1 MALKIQ
7 DQPTTNLPE
16 PSFAPIEYLVSST
29 NTTESGFKVVA
40 SLFTDPSGDNNKIA
54 TLQLNTIPTAT
65 QVVTDIQNIIQSF
78 VSSDYSVLAGDTV
91 DISQSSLKEFKIAFQ
106 EYYSGALQGSAVS
119 GNTFESWNSSPKYIE
134 WADLSD
140 DTKGYEDWSIEDTFA
155 ETDKEFLNGFDQ
167 QAEWFNLSSANNF
180 LKVRTEQK
188 YQASWIMRQN
198 VNDTHKIYLQTLD
211 STFTPILST
220 TMIASDAPG
229 LYTLDVGP
237 SEIASHSWVTTP
249 VMTNVKYYAL
259 RILNF
264 TEDVWATKTIMF
276 EIDDCEN
283 TYTDFELHWL
293 NRKGGYDSFTFSGK
307 SNQTTSINKN
317 FAKYNTRTIQTN
329 AVSGSITHNTYAQ
342 RKRAF
347 HTGLSDSYRLNS
359 RLLKDFEVKGLEDLF
374 SSPEVYWKYD
384 DNFVS
389 VNVTNNTFEHAKSE
403 NGQVY
408 SMEVTMEIDN
418 SDKRQW

>member
-1 MALKIQ
+1 MALTIQ
-7 DQPTTNLPE
+7 DQPTTNIPE
-16 PSFAPIEYLVSST
+16 PSFAPIEYLVNSTSST
-29 NTTESGFKVVA
+29 QSGFKVIA
-40 SLFTDPSGDNNKIA
+40 SLFTDPNGTNTKIA
-54 TLQLNTIPTAT
+54 TLQLNTIPSAT

-78 VSSDYSVLAGDTV
+78 VTSDYSVLAGDTTN
-91 DISQSSLKEFKIAFQ
+91 ISQSALKDFKIAFQ

-119 GNTFESWNSSPKYIE
+119 GNTFDSWNSSPKYIE
-134 WADLSD
+134 WADLSGG
-140 DTKGYEDWSIEDTFA
+140 TKDYYNWSIEDASA
-155 ETDKEFLNGFDQ
+155 ETNKEFLNGFEQ
-167 QAEWFNLSSANNF
+167 QAEWFNLGKFNNF
-180 LKVRTEQK
+180 LKVRSTQK

-198 VNDTHKIYLQTLD
+198 LSDTYKIYLQTLD
-211 STFTPILST
+211 STFTTILST
-220 TMIASDAPG
+220 TMTAANTAG
-229 LYTLDVGP
+229 LYTLDVGA
-237 SEIASHSWVTTP
+237 SEIASHSWASTP

-283 TYTDFELHWL
+283 TYTDFELHYL

-307 SNQTTSINKN
+307 SNQTTSITKN
-317 FAKYNTRTIQTN
+317 FAKYNTRTIGT
-329 AVSGSITHNTYAQ
+329 SSITHNTYAQ

-347 HTGLSDSYRLNS
+347 HTSLKDNYRLNS
-359 RLLKDFEVKGLEDLF
+359 RLLKDFEVTALEDLF

-384 DNFVS
+384 TNFVS
-389 VNVTNNTFEHAKSE
+389 VNVTGSTFEHAKSE

-408 SMEVTMEIDN
+408 SMELNMEVDN

>member
-1 MALKIQ
+1 MALTIQ
-7 DQPTTNLPE
+7 DQPTTNIPE

-29 NTTESGFKVVA
+29 SSTQSGFKVIA
-40 SLFTDPSGDNNKIA
+40 SLFTDPTGTNTKIA
-54 TLQLNTIPTAT
+54 TLQLNTIPSAT

-78 VSSDYSVLAGDTV
+78 VTSDYSVLAGDTT
-91 DISQSSLKEFKIAFQ
+91 DISQSALKDFKIAFQ

-119 GNTFESWNSSPKYIE
+119 GNTFDSWNSSPKYIE
-134 WADLSD
+134 WADLSGG
-140 DTKGYEDWSIEDTFA
+140 TKDYQNWSIEDASA
-155 ETDKEFLNGFDQ
+155 ETNKEFLNGFEQ
-167 QAEWFNLSSANNF
+167 QAEWFNLGKSNNF
-180 LKVRTEQK
+180 LKVRSTQK

-198 VNDTHKIYLQTLD
+198 LSDTYKIYLLTMD
-211 STFTPILST
+211 NTFGTILQT
-220 TMIASDAPG
+220 TMTAANTAG
-229 LYTLDVGP
+229 LYTLDVGA
-237 SEIASHSWVTTP
+237 SEVASHSWGTTP

-276 EIDDCEN
+276 EIDDCAN
-283 TYTDFELHWL
+283 TYTDFELHYL

-307 SNQTTSINKN
+307 SNQTTNITKN
-317 FAKYNTRTIQTN
+317 FAKYNTRTIG
-329 AVSGSITHNTYAQ
+329 ASSITHNSYAQ

-347 HTGLSDSYRLNS
+347 HTSLTDNYILNS
-359 RLLKDFEVKGLEDLF
+359 RLLKDFEVEGLEDLF

-384 DNFVS
+384 TNFVA
-389 VNVTNNTFEHAKSE
+389 VNVTGNTFEHAKSE

-408 SMEVTMEIDN
+408 SMELQMEIDN